1 MLIDKF
7 INEEIAISIIPDGSI
22 RIPEDL
28 AILEREIDDAVG
40 DHVSCGRYASGFAE
54 YCIKTLAVAKEKYNI
69 DGIEVCLSGGG
80 FEFMQ
85 AGTTYFQD
93 EEGMAVIDAAELLDE
108 LAPSDFQS
116 ATLEEDFFDLLK

>member
-93 EEGMAVIDAAELLDE
+93 EEGMAVIDAAELL
-108 LAPSDFQS
+108 
-116 ATLEEDFFDLLK
+116 EEFSGSSSRPTTSEDNFFEVLN